1 MSGPLLQSLIDYG
14 LFLAKTVTI
23 LAAVALLLVLVLRS
37 RQVKDAGE
45 QLEVVDLDAR
55 YRELTDTLK
64 AVSLSA
70 KGYKAFRKAER
81 KREKALAAAEDER
94 SRLFVIEFKGDIR
107 ATEVGALRLMVTALL
122 LEAKAGDEVLVRL
135 DNAGGLVSEHGL
147 AASQLARLRA
157 AGIPLTVAV
166 DKVAASGG
174 YLMACVADRLIAAP
188 FAIIGS
194 IGVLAELPNFHRL
207 LERYGVDFELHTAG
221 EYKRTLTLFGENTD
235 EGRQKLRQQLA
246 ETHRLFQGFVAEYRP
261 ALALDQVATGDYWH
275 GSRAVELGLVDAIQT
290 SDDFLLEASR
300 SKRLLK
306 LAYRVRKKPLERLLA
321 SVQGVLFWVL
331 RRGNPVE

>member
-1 MSGPLLQSLIDYG
+1 M
-14 LFLAKTVTI
+14 
-23 LAAVALLLVLVLRS
+23 ALLLILVLRS
-37 RQVKDAGE
+37 RQGRDHGE
-45 QLEVVDLDAR
+45 QLEVVDLDAQ
-55 YRELTDTLK
+55 YRALMDTLK
-64 AVSLSA
+64 SASLTA
-70 KGYKAFRKAER
+70 KAYKAFRKAER
-81 KREKALAAAEDER
+81 KREKELAAAEDER
-94 SRLFVIEFKGDIR
+94 PRLFVIEFKGDIR
-107 ATEVGALRLMVTALL
+107 ASEVGALRIMITALL
-122 LEAKAGDEVLVRL
+122 LEAKAGDAVLVRL

-246 ETHRLFQGFVAEYRP
+246 ETHQLFQGFVAEYRP
-261 ALALDQVATGDYWH
+261 GLALDQVATGDYWH

-300 SKRLLK
+300 SRKLLK
-306 LAYRVRKKPLERLLA
+306 LVSRVRKKPLERLMSSIQNA
-321 SVQGVLFWVL
+321 LFWIL
-331 RRGNPVE
+331 RRADPVE